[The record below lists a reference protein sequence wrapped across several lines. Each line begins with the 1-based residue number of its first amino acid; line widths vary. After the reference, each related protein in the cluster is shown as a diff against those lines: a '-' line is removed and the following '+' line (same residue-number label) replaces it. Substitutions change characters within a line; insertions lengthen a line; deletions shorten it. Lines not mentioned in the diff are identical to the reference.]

1 MDAGVGL
8 YTRCRSYNVLSFA
21 ENNGKD
27 CAYAQ
32 DFQSCTTSGCDQ
44 LTPPSPGS
52 ETNSTANGTLVDGD
66 GGDSSSDASGQNTE
80 DDKNA
85 DGSDVSA
92 EGVVDSATEEEEAK
106 VSTASVSM
114 VMVGAIVAVA
124 VCCMM
129 GLALVYVRQKRKR
142 DAQARSSSKYQ
153 AVNQGASRQSMLLMN
168 PMFNLSGGKSRKSTI
183 AMKSG
188 ARMSFLSN
196 PLFDRE
202 EEEEEDAMPTI
213 SESPQGSDAESSEL
227 LERNVMEQ
235 NAAYSN
241 PLYSTTKKNV
251 GATEQSIEES
261 MELLGKEFEA
271 SISQLSQS
279 VVETSTGKDLEFA
292 MHTWQKLSTTL
303 VEATDEVI
311 TNEGTQQVNADK
323 LHILKQ
329 SLNKIE
335 QGTLLSGSMSTDDKS
350 SFVKLINQAR
360 AKLRSVEKL
369 HSYRRSRASTTTSPE
384 WVKARQK
391 LKAIAKF
398 KGASKK

>member
-1 MDAGVGL
+1 
-8 YTRCRSYNVLSFA
+8 
-21 ENNGKD
+21 
-27 CAYAQ
+27 
-32 DFQSCTTSGCDQ
+32 
-44 LTPPSPGS
+44 
-52 ETNSTANGTLVDGD
+52 
-66 GGDSSSDASGQNTE
+66 
-80 DDKNA
+80 
-85 DGSDVSA
+85 
-92 EGVVDSATEEEEAK
+92 
-106 VSTASVSM
+106 
-114 VMVGAIVAVA
+114 
-124 VCCMM
+124 
-129 GLALVYVRQKRKR
+129 
-142 DAQARSSSKYQ
+142 
-153 AVNQGASRQSMLLMN
+153 
-168 PMFNLSGGKSRKSTI
+168 
-183 AMKSG
+183 
-188 ARMSFLSN
+188 
-196 PLFDRE
+196 
-202 EEEEEDAMPTI
+202 MPTI

-251 GATEQSIEES
+251 GGTEQSIEES

-292 MHTWQKLSTTL
+292 MHTWQELSTTL